1 MIKESDF
8 ENLRFSKNVV
18 TKEESGNNSDYY
30 YYSLQLT
37 DGIILTSVENDLVI
51 HNSWYVTDFDN
62 EIKIDNIDDLCIF
75 ITLISSFKFN
85 FKECT

>member
-1 MIKESDF
+1 MIREADF
-8 ENLRFSKNVV
+8 ENLRFNKNVV

-51 HNSWYVTDFDN
+51 HDGWYVTDFDN

>member
-30 YYSLQLT
+30 YYSLKLT
-37 DGIILTSVENDLVI
+37 DGIVLTSVENDSVV
-51 HNSWYVTDFDN
+51 NDNWYVTDFDN
-62 EIKIDNIDDLCIF
+62 EIKIDDIDELYIF
-75 ITLISSFKFN
+75 ITLISNFKFN

>member
-51 HNSWYVTDFDN
+51 HDGWYVTDFDN